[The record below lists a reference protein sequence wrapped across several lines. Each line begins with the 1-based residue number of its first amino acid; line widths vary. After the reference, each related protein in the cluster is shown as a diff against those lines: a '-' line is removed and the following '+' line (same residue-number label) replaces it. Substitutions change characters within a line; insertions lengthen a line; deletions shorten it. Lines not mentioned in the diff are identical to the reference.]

1 MGSTTWSAYASTSGK
16 RRNATIQEMLAY
28 ADRLVEALP
37 QSIGVRSI
45 SFMSAFVRVAEM
57 LAYADRLVEALP
69 QSIGVRSI
77 SCMSAFVRVAE
88 MLAYVDRVVEPLPQ
102 SVGVRNTFGNRKHN
116 KIKDMLRTPTLRGKG
131 STTQSAC
138 ASISLR
144 QSRLSL
150 PWSRISLLRSRLSLL
165 RGRIS

>member
-16 RRNATIQEMLAY
+16 RRHVAIQ
-28 ADRLVEALP
+28 
-37 QSIGVRSI
+37 
-45 SFMSAFVRVAEM
+45 EM

-77 SCMSAFVRVAE
+77 SCMSVFVRVAE

-138 ASISLR
+138 ASISLQ